1 MSNKNVGI
9 KFSEKYSKYDSPSP
23 GNINLFLDR
32 VQTLCFSFLTP
43 TGFQMIG
50 FPIIWLWSSMMKVV
64 LDTPRALN

>member
-50 FPIIWLWSSMMKVV
+50 FPII
-64 LDTPRALN
+64 